1 MAEKKDTR
9 QPRTTEGSGEVADP
23 ATIPMPGPQADVVE
37 AGGPVVVENPRGA
50 TNSGHNRDVPKP
62 ARRQRGEGA

>member
-1 MAEKKDTR
+1 MAEKKESSR
-9 QPRTTEGSGEVADP
+9 PRETEGSPEVADP

-37 AGGPVVVENPRGA
+37 AGGRVTVDNPRGA

-62 ARRQRGEGA
+62 ARRNRGEGA